1 MADVFRIEI
10 PVEVTNKTDM
20 GELQQLESLLG
31 KIHSAMQR
39 NSSAARGTFDAISS
53 GAGQA
58 GDALEQVAASAEE
71 AAQGYQQAGSAAQK
85 SGQTQESANEKAEQ
99 SSDKLGDT
107 VEDVS
112 ESYEDVGESAQQA
125 GNKSGSAFTQATG
138 HVDKFSQRIEKTNQS
153 LRKMFA
159 QKFQMT
165 LAAIDK
171 ISPTLRSVT
180 TSVKNLTSKA
190 WRVTVKIADMVTAP
204 FRKLKQMIM
213 SPIMMTLSLTG
224 IGMGAG
230 SFVSTF
236 TDFVSGMSNVKAL
249 SGATEEEFS
258 RLTET
263 AEQLGATTKFTA
275 SEAAEGMQY
284 LAMAGWKTNDI
295 IAAMPGLL
303 DLAAAGGTSLGT
315 AADIVSDVMTAMSMA
330 SDQASRAADIFAR
343 TATGTNTTIEN
354 LGETLKYAAPIAHS
368 FGLELSEVSTI
379 TGMMANAGVKGSMAG
394 TAIRSSLLSM
404 ASPSKEAAE
413 AMKKLNLQFADG
425 SGKMKSMQAIVRDLS
440 TAFKG
445 LSEQEKLQYA
455 EDIFGKYGSS
465 AWLGVIEQGADAYDK
480 LFESIDKS
488 NGAAKEM
495 ANTQLDNLQGDVV
508 KLQSAV
514 DGMKISVMKQL
525 DPYLRKGV
533 QWLTGKIPDLT
544 AKFTSFITTGI
555 GKAKELKNFLQDVFN
570 SSDFQN
576 AEGFAGKFF
585 VAWDKI
591 IAEPFSNWWEGNG
604 RQTVLGAV
612 EKVGSG
618 MGEMYHGI
626 ISGIFAALKGEEI
639 DFEGLNLTGLGKAGA
654 EAAKTFIES
663 FKDSFDLGGLF
674 DEAPGLLKA
683 GLFGFGALKIGGGA
697 LGIVKT
703 IGSIRMAFGKIPAA
717 AAAATA
723 ATDAVGSS
731 TVTAA
736 AGAGKL
742 ASMLGIVKTGLSA
755 IPVWGWVAAAAIAA
769 VVAGVVLYNEAQ
781 ERERQSILHLG
792 DSVEASAQKFKDTA
806 AQVNEALDTI
816 EQVKT
821 IQLKIEEN
829 KGGNS
834 EVIEEFKKE
843 VEEIQNREVWIIAK
857 LAQNTL
863 TPEEIAAYQAE
874 LEQVK
879 GQIADVE
886 AKLSSKTL
894 TAEQAAAY
902 QAELEQ
908 VKGRKAEV
916 EAALSASTLTEEQV
930 TAYQSELEAL
940 KGQKAEIMAALASGT
955 LTAEQ
960 VLSYQA
966 ELEQVKG
973 QKAEVEAALASGT
986 LTEAQVKEY
995 QSKLEA
1001 LTGKEAELNAKLADS
1016 SLTPEQVAA
1025 YQGQL
1030 EALKGKE
1037 AEINAKLAANSLTA
1051 QQVLDYQ
1058 AELDALKGKE
1068 AELSAALASGTLTA
1082 SDVASYQAELEALKG
1097 KKAELEAA
1105 LASGTLTKSDI
1116 DAYQKELDSL
1126 HGNTVELV
1134 VSLSAEGYNQATVQA
1149 ITEQLNAIQ
1158 EGQKTVTL
1166 ILADKTELTPT
1177 QISNYV
1183 TQLTSLAAQKT
1194 TYELMIEG
1202 AGLGPDE
1209 IKARKDALAEI
1220 ESKKA
1225 DLEVQI
1231 KRGQEG
1237 MTDQEW
1243 SDLVSEYN
1251 TLTTKAGVIEMTL
1264 KGSELNENEV
1274 SEVKKKLEE
1283 VKGQASGI
1291 TLKIAYAEGSE
1302 LSQSDL
1308 NKIAETLGQIGD
1320 VEAMITIGLSDGSL
1334 GPKDIE
1340 DAAAALET
1348 MYKRLAEMSGGAFT
1362 AEELQSGAASVEQVQ
1377 EILQKRSDVELAQLQ
1392 NDVEAARRKRDAGVS
1407 AREGYGTQVNNAQ
1420 ANIDTASA
1428 AMVELVGINQDVELL
1443 NTQRQGKLAALRAN
1457 EMSYDDYANWEWG
1470 TYYAGIEAAKK
1481 RYNEGILPNL
1491 VDHEGYAFDGIYG
1504 ELSDFDLTEGG
1515 GVQYLIDAL
1524 SEYVKGQT
1532 QERDKYKAD
1541 YDTQD
1546 ESLVK
1551 LYQGEK
1557 ALIEGQS
1564 FNGTDLA
1571 GYSIE
1576 EAAANYYKLDEAGRQ
1591 AFDTAA
1597 AGLADINEKAT
1608 YITEEQ
1614 KTTIESVI
1622 TTAYT
1627 SVTGAASQSV
1637 IDDISAKI
1645 SGIKAKFAEWDNAP
1659 AEETAAA
1666 IESVNAALDALGI
1679 KDFDVKS
1686 MEDLQAAIDKINGID
1701 PSKLELDPSSI
1712 DSVSSALGKLG
1723 GDANAARAKLEEAK
1737 QKADALAG
1745 TYNVVVKYSTEGTP
1759 PKAPDQNAYGGIY
1772 DGAFLSWVAEDGPE
1786 AIIPLGADKRGRGL
1800 DLWMQAGEMLG
1811 VSEFADGGIMAPYS
1825 GLLDDIPDDI
1835 WDDDEPKKP
1844 QPEPHS
1850 GNQGGGNT
1858 VHVSVSASPVFQIDG
1873 GGSPDEVISVIMD
1886 NVPML
1891 AEVFGA
1897 AIADKMEDIV
1907 TNLQ

>member
-58 GDALEQVAASAEE
+58 GDALEQVADSAEE
-71 AAQGYQQAGSAAQK
+71 AAHGYEQAGSAAQK
-85 SGQTQESANEKAEQ
+85 SGQDQETANEKAEQ

-258 RLTET
+258 KLTET
-263 AEQLGATTKFTA
+263 AENLGATTKFTA

-315 AADIVSDVMTAMSMA
+315 AADIVSDVMTAMGMA

-404 ASPSKEAAE
+404 ASPTKEAAE
-413 AMKKLNLQFADG
+413 AMKKLSLQFADG
-425 SGKMKSMQAIVRDLS
+425 SGKMKNMKTIVRDLS

-488 NGAAKEM
+488 NGAAKDM

-544 AKFTSFITTGI
+544 GKLSSFITTGI

-591 IAEPFSNWWEGNG
+591 IAEPFNNWWEGNG

-654 EAAKTFIES
+654 EAAKTFIDS

-674 DEAPGLLKA
+674 NEAPGLLKA
-683 GLFGFGALKIGGGA
+683 GLFGFGALKLGSGA
-697 LGIVKT
+697 KTVIDT
-703 IGSIRMAFGKIPAA
+703 IGSLRAAFGKVPAA
-717 AAAATA
+717 AAAANA
-723 ATDAVGSS
+723 ATGAIGAS
-731 TVTAA
+731 TATAA

-742 ASMLGIVKTGLSA
+742 ASMLGLVKTGLSA
-755 IPVWGWVAAAAIAA
+755 IPAWGWVAAAAITA
-769 VVAGVVLYNEAQ
+769 VVAGVALYNEAQ

-792 DSVEASAQKFKDTA
+792 DSVEASAQKFKETA
-806 AQVNEALDTI
+806 AQVNDALDTI
-816 EQVKT
+816 DQIRT

-834 EVIEEFKKE
+834 EVIEAFQKEIGSIEDATIYITAILVKDQATPEMIQAYQSELEYLHGFEAIVKGILDKKE
-843 VEEIQNREVWIIAK
+843 ATPQDVENYQKELDKLHDRIAYLK
-857 LAQNTL
+857 AQIEDPNAA
-863 TPEEIAAYQAE
+863 PEMVAAYQAE
-874 LEQVK
+874 LNALE
-879 GQIADVE
+879 DVE
-886 AKLSSKTL
+886 RTVGAVPAPGRLEK
-894 TAEQAAAY
+894 EQIDSY
-902 QAELEQ
+902 QAVINTLEGKE
-908 VKGRKAEV
+908 VKVTG
-916 EAALSASTLTEEQV
+916 ALEKGTLTEE
-930 TAYQSELEAL
+930 AIA
-940 KGQKAEIMAALASGT
+940 
-955 LTAEQ
+955 
-960 VLSYQA
+960 
-966 ELEQVKG
+966 
-973 QKAEVEAALASGT
+973 
-986 LTEAQVKEY
+986 
-995 QSKLEA
+995 
-1001 LTGKEAELNAKLADS
+1001 
-1016 SLTPEQVAA
+1016 
-1025 YQGQL
+1025 
-1030 EALKGKE
+1030 
-1037 AEINAKLAANSLTA
+1037 
-1051 QQVLDYQ
+1051 
-1058 AELDALKGKE
+1058 
-1068 AELSAALASGTLTA
+1068 
-1082 SDVASYQAELEALKG
+1082 
-1097 KKAELEAA
+1097 
-1105 LASGTLTKSDI
+1105 
-1116 DAYQKELDSL
+1116 AYQKELEKLQSK
-1126 HGNTVELV
+1126 TVSV
-1134 VSLSAEGYNQATVQA
+1134 VFSLSSEGYNSATVEA
-1149 ITEQLNAIQ
+1149 LSEQVNAIQ
-1158 EGQKTVTL
+1158 EGQKTITL
-1166 ILADKTELTPT
+1166 IFAQKTDLTPEEIQGYVTEL
-1177 QISNYV
+1177 SE
-1183 TQLTSLAAQKT
+1183 LAKQKT

-1209 IKARKDALAEI
+1209 IKERKDKLEEI
-1220 ESKKA
+1220 KSRKA
-1225 DLEVQI
+1225 KLEVQI
-1231 KRGQEG
+1231 QRGKEG
-1237 MTDQEW
+1237 MSETEW
-1243 SDLVSEYN
+1243 SSLVSEYN
-1251 TLTTKAGVIEMTL
+1251 SLTTQAGAIELTL
-1264 KGSELNENEV
+1264 KGSKLNEAEIAD
-1274 SEVKKKLEE
+1274 VKTKLADVEG
-1283 VKGQASGI
+1283 KAKGI
-1291 TLKIAYAEGSE
+1291 TLKIAYSEGSD
-1302 LSQSDL
+1302 LSQEDL
-1308 NKIAETLGQIGD
+1308 NTIASTLGQIGD
-1320 VEAMITIGLSDGSL
+1320 VEAMITIGLSDNSL
-1334 GPKDIE
+1334 GPKDLE
-1340 DAAAALET
+1340 TAAASLET
-1348 MYKRLAEMSGGAFT
+1348 MYKRLAELSGGAFT
-1362 AEELQSGAASVEQVQ
+1362 AEELQSGAASAEQAQ
-1377 EILQKRSDVELAQLQ
+1377 EIFQKSRDIDLAQLQ

-1407 AREGYGTQVNNAQ
+1407 AREEYGEQVNSAQ
-1420 ANIDTASA
+1420 ANIDAASS
-1428 AMVELVGINQDVELL
+1428 AMVELVGINQEVALL
-1443 NTQRQGKLAALRAN
+1443 NTQKEGKLSAFREN
-1457 EMSYDDYANWEWG
+1457 EISYEDYAQWERE
-1470 TYYAGIEAAKK
+1470 TYTTGMLAAQK
-1481 RYNEGILPNL
+1481 RINDEIYPNL
-1491 VDHEGYAFDGIYG
+1491 VDQEGYAFDGIYG
-1504 ELSDFDLTEGG
+1504 DMSYRDITEFG

-1524 SEYVKGQT
+1524 SDYVKDQT
-1532 QERDKYKAD
+1532 GERDRYKAE

-1546 ESLVK
+1546 ENLVK

-1557 ALIEGQS
+1557 ALIAGQS
-1564 FNGTDLA
+1564 FNGTSLADL
-1571 GYSIE
+1571 SIE
-1576 EAAANYYKLDEAGRQ
+1576 EAAENYYKLDEAGRQ
-1591 AFDTAA
+1591 AFDTAV
-1597 AGLADINEKAT
+1597 AGLAEMNDKAT

-1622 TTAYT
+1622 STAYA

-1645 SGIKAKFAEWDNAP
+1645 SGIQAQFAEWDNAP
-1659 AEETAAA
+1659 TEATAEA

-1686 MEDLQAAIDKINGID
+1686 IEDLQTAIDKINEID

-1712 DSVSSALGKLG
+1712 SAVSAAFGTLG
-1723 GDANAARAKLEEAK
+1723 GDADAARAKLEEAK
-1737 QKADALAG
+1737 RKADALAG
-1745 TYNVVVKYSTEGTP
+1745 TYNVTVKYNTVGSLP
-1759 PKAPDQNAYGGIY
+1759 DAPAQNALGGIY

-1786 AIIPLGADKRGRGL
+1786 AIIPLGSDKRGRGL

-1835 WDDDEPKKP
+1835 WDDEPAKP
-1844 QPEPHS
+1844 QPAPHG
-1850 GNQGGGNT
+1850 GNQNGGGNT
-1858 VHVSVSASPVFQIDG
+1858 VHVSIDASPVFQIDG
-1873 GGSPDEVISVIMD
+1873 GGSPDEVMSMIRE
-1886 NVPML
+1886 NLPEL
-1891 AEVFGA
+1891 AEILGA
-1897 AIADKMEDIV
+1897 AMADKMEDIV
-1907 TNLQ
+1907 TNML